1 MAVIFVSEGGSFV
14 TCGEKRKGGVSKL
27 HVFVTFVLF
36 SFSVILFLCSVLS
49 RALTM
54 K

>member
-1 MAVIFVSEGGSFV
+1 MAIIFVSEGGNFV
-14 TCGEKRKGGVSKL
+14 TCEEKKRGGVTKL